1 LSELLE
7 RIEKLEYQQKLLME
21 MMPERGYEFYRL
33 VIRKG
38 LSEKDVKDFYLLCEV
53 LNMQCQEQKAEG
65 FVFFAPLFKEF
76 VENLD
81 RRLPV
86 QEVIEA
92 CLAQRLYSSLMEQL
106 KRNL

>member
-1 LSELLE
+1 MSELLE

-33 VIRKG
+33 VMKYG
-38 LSEKDVKDFYLLCEV
+38 LSEKEVNGFYQLCEV
-53 LNMQCQEQKAEG
+53 LNKQCQEQKAEG

-76 VENLD
+76 VGNMD
-81 RRLPV
+81 PRLPAE
-86 QEVIEA
+86 EVIEA
-92 CLAQRLYSSLMEQL
+92 CLAQRLYPFLMEQL